1 MAAAEL
7 IIYNCGLRIK
17 YAVQHNSGLF
27 ASLVGRE
34 FEIYFN
40 ASSWIIIPIF
50 ITPIFMRLNCP
61 EALSVFT
68 QGSFGG
74 KMKSLGRGLLIGTV
88 AMVFLAL
95 PITQFHS
102 IFVGS
107 EIEKYHRIECVH
119 HDNSAC
125 VHSNLNAL
133 LTGIWQRPFRKGI

>member
-1 MAAAEL
+1 
-7 IIYNCGLRIK
+7 
-17 YAVQHNSGLF
+17 
-27 ASLVGRE
+27 
-34 FEIYFN
+34 
-40 ASSWIIIPIF
+40 
-50 ITPIFMRLNCP
+50 MRLNCP

-88 AMVFLAL
+88 DMVFLAL
-95 PITQFHS
+95 SLTQFHS

>member
-40 ASSWIIIPIF
+40 ASFWIII
-50 ITPIFMRLNCP
+50 TLIFMRLNCL
-61 EALSVFT
+61 EALSMFT

-95 PITQFHS
+95 PLTQFHS

-133 LTGIWQRPFRKGI
+133 

>member
-7 IIYNCGLRIK
+7 IIYNYGLRIK

-40 ASSWIIIPIF
+40 ASFWIII
-50 ITPIFMRLNCP
+50 TLIFMRLNCP

-95 PITQFHS
+95 PLTQFHS

-119 HDNSAC
+119 HNNSAC

-133 LTGIWQRPFRKGI
+133 

>member
-7 IIYNCGLRIK
+7 IIYNSELLIK

-40 ASSWIIIPIF
+40 SSFWIIIPII
-50 ITPIFMRLNCP
+50 ITPIFMRLTCP

-68 QGSFGG
+68 QGSFGR

-88 AMVFLAL
+88 VMVFLAL
-95 PITQFHS
+95 PLTQFHS
-102 IFVGS
+102 IFYES
-107 EIEKYHRIECVH
+107 EIEEHHRIERVH

-133 LTGIWQRPFRKGI
+133 